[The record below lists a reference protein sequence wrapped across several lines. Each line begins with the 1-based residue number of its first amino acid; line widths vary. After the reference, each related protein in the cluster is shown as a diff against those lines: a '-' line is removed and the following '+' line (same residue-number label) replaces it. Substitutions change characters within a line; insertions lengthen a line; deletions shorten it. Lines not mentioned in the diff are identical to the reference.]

1 MMDDRTS
8 ERHHMIS
15 TLLAA
20 DFPHTR
26 SVFLVAAVLAVAVA
40 AVLAASGRGGRVTA
54 GLLSVVGVGAVLA
67 LTLSPI
73 GSSVGRSSS
82 CNVEPYN
89 FFSDT
94 ANVALFFVPAIFLVI
109 ATRSA
114 AVVAVLGPIGS
125 ASIEIAQYALPE
137 LSRRCDIDDLLA
149 NSAGAIAAALIGAVI
164 LLGVRLVERHSAG
177 REHSSTPGPAARI
190 PEYR

>member
-1 MMDDRTS
+1 MDDRTS

-20 DFPHTR
+20 DLPLTR
-26 SVFLVAAVLAVAVA
+26 PLFLVAAVFAIAIA
-40 AVLAASGRGGRVTA
+40 AALAAAGRSGRIVA
-54 GLLSVVGVGAVLA
+54 GLLSIVGIGAVLA

-73 GSSVGRSSS
+73 GSAVGRSSS

-89 FFSDT
+89 LFSDT
-94 ANVALFFVPAIFLVI
+94 ANVALFFLPAIFVVV

-114 AVVAVLGPIGS
+114 AVVAVLGPLGS

-137 LSRRCDIDDLLA
+137 LSRRCDVDDLLA

-164 LLGVRLVERHSAG
+164 LLVARVGERHSAD
-177 REHSSTPGPAARI
+177 RERSGAPGPEVRI